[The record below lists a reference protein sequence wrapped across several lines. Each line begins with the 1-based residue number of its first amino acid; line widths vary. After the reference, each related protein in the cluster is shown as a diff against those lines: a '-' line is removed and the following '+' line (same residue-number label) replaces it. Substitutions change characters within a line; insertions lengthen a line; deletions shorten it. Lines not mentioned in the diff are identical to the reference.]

1 VKKTGRGESIGVV
14 THICMETTQGI
25 CAAIFISNWQK
36 HHVHLFH
43 VLCFFSSSKS
53 ETRREEQ
60 ILPMVGGGTGGRG

>member
-1 VKKTGRGESIGVV
+1 
-14 THICMETTQGI
+14 METTQGI